1 MFRVVAMWLIFAIVE
16 TLLIYLL
23 PPCPLPCRGSTCG
36 WASWTGVLS
45 FTVTT
50 LLLFFIFDA
59 VRLNFYWIKKLRKQH
74 PLLGERITQ
83 EDIDAYNRAT
93 GTCPVESL
101 EKIVS
106 MVATRTQAV
115 DRLIYYPMLGIML
128 MLFAKITYFDNQ
140 ELPLSKALTFGVA
153 ISVLFFSGFMLRHEA
168 NQLKLSIKK
177 RVQDL
182 GKKYAKEKTAKQT
195 VKRIDAI
202 DEGAF
207 QPMLEQ
213 PVMQALLIILAS
225 IGLFAGEYLKLFG

>member
-1 MFRVVAMWLIFAIVE
+1 
-16 TLLIYLL
+16 
-23 PPCPLPCRGSTCG
+23 
-36 WASWTGVLS
+36 
-45 FTVTT
+45 
-50 LLLFFIFDA
+50 
-59 VRLNFYWIKKLRKQH
+59 
-74 PLLGERITQ
+74 
-83 EDIDAYNRAT
+83 
-93 GTCPVESL
+93 
-101 EKIVS
+101 
-106 MVATRTQAV
+106 
-115 DRLIYYPMLGIML
+115 MLCIML

-140 ELPLSKALTFGVA
+140 DLPLSKALTFGVA

-182 GKKYAKEKTAKQT
+182 GEKYAKEKTAKQT